1 MRIDDLNR
9 SSITQGAGQSEQVG
23 QQQAKGKDAL
33 QKDGVAGSDQV
44 QVSHL
49 AQSLAGPDPGR
60 IEQLRL
66 QVESG
71 NYEVSAQALAKALI
85 NAHVKE

>member
-9 SSITQGAGQSEQVG
+9 SSLTQGAGQSEQVG
-23 QQQAKGKDAL
+23 QQAKGKDAL
-33 QKDGVAGSDQV
+33 QKDGAAGSDQV

-49 AQSLAGPDPGR
+49 AKSLAGPDPGR